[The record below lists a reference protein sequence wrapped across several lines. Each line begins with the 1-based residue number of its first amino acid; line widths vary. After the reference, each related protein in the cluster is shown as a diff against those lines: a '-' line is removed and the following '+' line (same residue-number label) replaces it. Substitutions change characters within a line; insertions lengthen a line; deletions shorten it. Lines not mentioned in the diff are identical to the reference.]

1 MSDEPTPEVIETPAP
16 EADPTPESQDE
27 PGKSLSPAEVEA
39 LISKFKKEKSAAN
52 REAQAV
58 KKRLEEFEK
67 AEAERKQA
75 EMSEL
80 EKLQAKVQEAQAA
93 LAEKD
98 AAIAQAKREAAAR
111 DAGVD
116 PAYVD
121 YAASAY
127 AKDPDNPDF
136 WDEFKKSHP
145 AMFGGNGEAPG
156 SAGGGPSTTGT
167 NSKAAELSAIKERIS
182 QLQMNRGSD
191 KVELELQ
198 RLFDQAAAIQ
208 KELTH

>member
-1 MSDEPTPEVIETPAP
+1 MSDEPTPEVTETPAP

-136 WDEFKKSHP
+136 FLGRVQEV
-145 AMFGGNGEAPG
+145 
-156 SAGGGPSTTGT
+156 PSCHVRR
-167 NSKAAELSAIKERIS
+167 E
-182 QLQMNRGSD
+182 RGSSGVGWRWTVYHRNKQQSGRTERHQGKNLTASD
-191 KVELELQ
+191 EQ
-198 RLFDQAAAIQ
+198 RKRQG
-208 KELTH
+208 